1 MGGVGWRAKERTALD
16 PAGGKAWHLFLAALS
31 LSLCGWWV
39 WWVWWVAWWVW
50 EDAHDCSTTSS
61 FLASYLLASDRSCL
75 HNSPT
80 APTTPT
86 HPGLLQGPSEPTPS
100 RKAPETAPRP
110 PPFFPSPSNPPTH
123 SQSDH
128 LSEMKLSLDPTPHLK
143 DLVLIGGGHAHVH
156 VLKMWGMQPQPGT

>member
-1 MGGVGWRAKERTALD
+1 MGWD
-16 PAGGKAWHLFLAALS
+16 GGQRNVPRWTQPGGRPGIFFWLLS
-31 LSLCGWWV
+31 LSLSVGGGCGGCGGWRGGCGKT
-39 WWVWWVAWWVW
+39 
-50 EDAHDCSTTSS
+50 AHDCSTTSS